1 MIKTIEAITYDF
13 YGDVFIDIGANV
25 GMWSTEMVGL
35 YDNIIYVEPGENAM
49 SQGKARIKAICEQ
62 QNVPYENITFL
73 KNVCSDEAGKEFS
86 LTATSADTGNFSI
99 FAEELYG
106 TENVTMREE
115 KVPTITLDSLIPY
128 IKEGQE
134 DIFVKIDTEGADLD
148 VMLGG
153 FEFIKKF
160 KPDVFVEAH
169 YHMYFDEAKHKKVF
183 DFMKEQG
190 YEVHE
195 FKMEGYLM
203 RPDHIFDGKH
213 NGTQMYD
220 KHFQMVFQCV
230 QDEE

>member
-13 YGDVFIDIGANV
+13 FGDVFIDIGANV

-35 YDNIIYVEPGENAM
+35 YDNIIYVEPGQNAL
-49 SQGKARIKAICEQ
+49 SQGQARIKALCEQ
-62 QNVPYENITFL
+62 KNVPYENIQFL
-73 KNVCSDEAGKEFS
+73 KNVCSSEAGKEFT
-86 LTATSADTGNFSI
+86 LTATGPDTGNLSI

-106 TENVTMREE
+106 TTNVTMREE
-115 KVPTITLDSLIPY
+115 KVPTITLDSLIPN

-160 KPDVFVEAH
+160 KPDIFMEAH

-183 DFMKEQG
+183 DFMAEQG
-190 YEVHE
+190 YKVYE
-195 FKMEGYLM
+195 FKMDGYINN
-203 RPDHIFDGKH
+203 PNHVFDGKH

-220 KHFQMVFQCV
+220 MHLQMVFQYEG
-230 QDEE
+230 EE